1 TRASYAFA
9 ADQSDQAEKLLSG
22 AMEHARELG
31 ASKISQGNPQIHR
44 VLSRGWLLRARIAWH
59 RGDLRSATEAANR
72 ALAEA
77 RAETTKD
84 AVDDSSLADRAEALL
99 VLGTLQQAQSPHT
112 LPKTW
117 IQAHE
122 LLATRAP
129 NSHYWRLLDPW
140 LRLCQLTGDAMH
152 ARVAFDRLN
161 ASGYVPLQPW
171 PATGQPSPVTEG
183 DQHVH

>member
-1 TRASYAFA
+1 M
-9 ADQSDQAEKLLSG
+9 K
-22 AMEHARELG
+22 HARELG

-59 RGDLRSATEAANR
+59 RGDLRPATEAANR
-72 ALAEA
+72 SLAEA
-77 RAETTKD
+77 GEATMKD

-99 VLGTLQQAQSPHT
+99 VLGTLQQAQSPGT
-112 LPKTW
+112 LPKAW

-152 ARVAFDRLN
+152 ARIAFDRLN

-171 PATGQPSPVTEG
+171 PTTSQPSPVTEG